1 MEGSCYH
8 FSSGASLNWT
18 AAKSA
23 CEDLGS
29 NLVVINSQAEQQA
42 IAAKVSQRTWIGL
55 YRNPKN
61 KSLWLWVDGSP
72 VTYTNWAKGEP
83 NSPNSEKCGEMYPKE
98 RGWKWND
105 KECYAKFPF
114 VCEKR
119 VVCPKNWI
127 YMEGSCY
134 HFSSGASLNW
144 TAAKSACED
153 LGSNLVVINSQAEQ
167 QAIAAKVSQRTWIGL
182 YRNPKNKSLWLW
194 VDGSPVT
201 YTNWNRGEPNDHPN
215 SEKCA
220 EMYPSGKWN
229 DKKCYAKFSFVCEK
243 RVMSVCEDGKD
254 SYIHRPPRRCIRF
267 R

>member
-119 VVCPKNWI
+119 
-127 YMEGSCY
+127 GSV
-134 HFSSGASLNW
+134 STSRPSVIPTTSQTTPPVPPPPPVPSNSPP
-144 TAAKSACED
+144 TS
-153 LGSNLVVINSQAEQ
+153 SNLLIRASRQYLVRKN
-167 QAIAAKVSQRTWIGL
+167 VS
-182 YRNPKNKSLWLW
+182 
-194 VDGSPVT
+194 
-201 YTNWNRGEPNDHPN
+201 
-215 SEKCA
+215 
-220 EMYPSGKWN
+220 
-229 DKKCYAKFSFVCEK
+229 
-243 RVMSVCEDGKD
+243 
-254 SYIHRPPRRCIRF
+254 
-267 R
+267 

>member
-55 YRNPKN
+55 YRNPKD
-61 KSLWLWVDGSP
+61 KSRWLWVDGSP
-72 VTYTNWAKGEP
+72 VTYTNWARGEP
-83 NSPNSEKCGEMYPKE
+83 NHPNSQKCAEMYPKE

-119 VVCPKNWI
+119 GGNKVKFFVN
-127 YMEGSCY
+127 
-134 HFSSGASLNW
+134 
-144 TAAKSACED
+144 KSADHCKYVKQSGQDFICDNDEEE
-153 LGSNLVVINSQAEQ
+153 LMIKKGGS
-167 QAIAAKVSQRTWIGL
+167 
-182 YRNPKNKSLWLW
+182 
-194 VDGSPVT
+194 
-201 YTNWNRGEPNDHPN
+201 
-215 SEKCA
+215 
-220 EMYPSGKWN
+220 
-229 DKKCYAKFSFVCEK
+229 
-243 RVMSVCEDGKD
+243 
-254 SYIHRPPRRCIRF
+254 
-267 R
+267 